1 MSVYKHKDSPFY
13 HYDFQLQGH
22 RFYGSTGAKSKRE
35 AEKVEGIK
43 RAEAR
48 QDLARS
54 SKSGVSLLLGH
65 VAARFWQE
73 RGQHLAGEGADNCF
87 RDLERL
93 VDRLGENKSLADITD
108 NDVADLVAWRRGQR
122 VARYRR
128 VRGKMVQI
136 PPTFAGQ

>member
-1 MSVYKHKDSPFY
+1 VSIYRPKNSPY
-13 HYDFQLQGH
+13 YQYDFQLKSR

-48 QDLARS
+48 QELESA
-54 SKSGVSLLLGH
+54 SKSAASLWLDD
-65 VAARFWQE
+65 VAARYWRE

-93 VDRLGENKSLADITD
+93 VDYFGKDKLLTEIKD
-108 NDVADLVAWRRGQR
+108 NDVANLVSWRRGQR

-136 PPTFAGQ
+136 PNNL